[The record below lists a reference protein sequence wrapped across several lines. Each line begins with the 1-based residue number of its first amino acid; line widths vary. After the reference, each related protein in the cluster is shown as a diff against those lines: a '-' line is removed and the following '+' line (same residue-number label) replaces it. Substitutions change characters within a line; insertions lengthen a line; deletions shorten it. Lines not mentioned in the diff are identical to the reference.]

1 MSTKHFEVKV
11 SITEAFLIAAES
23 REEAIDLAQEAMSA
37 SDSDE
42 QGALIDIKYAVTEI
56 PERRQDD

>member
-11 SITEAFLIAAES
+11 STTEAFLIAAES

-42 QGALIDIKYAVTEI
+42 QGALIDIKYAVIEI